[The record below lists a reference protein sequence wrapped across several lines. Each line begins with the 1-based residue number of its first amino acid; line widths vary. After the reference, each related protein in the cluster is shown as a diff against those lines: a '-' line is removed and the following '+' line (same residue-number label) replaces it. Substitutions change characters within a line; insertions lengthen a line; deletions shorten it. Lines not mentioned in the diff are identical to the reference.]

1 MIESAW
7 SWSEWQDY
15 DRWDE
20 WDWRHGGHQEWGDRR
35 GDRQGRDDYYDD
47 YHYGGSRG
55 DRQGWDDYYEDRH
68 QDYYEDRRWDYHQ
81 EDDRSGWRDWGDR
94 DDQDDEWYGRARWR
108 SRRRLPRQSALANP
122 VSSFEKKQL
131 SAGEELSALVP
142 VSDRSSVEFEGLVEE
157 CPTLV
162 RVVDGRGSTSRGFVW
177 GALCFAAAVLSSTRV
192 VVLRGLRCLWC
203 LSAAVRNR
211 LAHSL
216 NGNQEG
222 LYPWI
227 LCGIISLATYRVG
240 EEFADGA
247 TAVVRV
253 TTEMIEDVF
262 ETTSIEVQETIQW
275 VGMFARAALV
285 VVVWYVGRTCW
296 SKLMHVL
303 HGNTTTK
310 GPTDVEAWRFL
321 LNEPASTRPIGLCS
335 RVAVEGAER
344 IYQVEGSNGASYRS
358 VLHDTDKS
366 KIRCS
371 CKAYV
376 FSGKPCKHLVEVAR
390 RDSVHGT
397 EKDIPAPE
405 LPLAIARGRAASS
418 AQALASDAQANR
430 CLDGLSV

>member
-1 MIESAW
+1 MVLAVILSFRRITRSQNPMTESGLGMDGRTAIVGMNGTGAMETTE
-7 SWSEWQDY
+7 SGKIVVEIVKAGTTTTRITTMADRVKIAKAGTITTKTVTRTTTKIVVGTITKKMTVQDG
-15 DRWDE
+15 E
-20 WDWRHGGHQEWGDRR
+20 IGVIKTIKTT
-35 GDRQGRDDYYDD
+35 
-47 YHYGGSRG
+47 
-55 DRQGWDDYYEDRH
+55 
-68 QDYYEDRRWDYHQ
+68 
-81 EDDRSGWRDWGDR
+81 SGMV
-94 DDQDDEWYGRARWR
+94 GRAGVADVDC
-108 SRRRLPRQSALANP
+108 QSALANP
-122 VSSFEKKQL
+122 VSGFGKKQL

-142 VSDRSSVEFEGLVEE
+142 VSDRSSFEFEGLVEE

-162 RVVDGRGSTSRGFVW
+162 RVVDGQGSTSRGFVW

-321 LNEPASTRPIGLCS
+321 LNEPASTRPIGLCF

-344 IYQVEGSNGASYRS
+344 IYQVEGSSGASYRS

-366 KIRCS
+366 IR
-371 CKAYV
+371 
-376 FSGKPCKHLVEVAR
+376 SGAVAR
-390 RDSVHGT
+390 RMFSQ
-397 EKDIPAPE
+397 ESPASIW
-405 LPLAIARGRAASS
+405 LR
-418 AQALASDAQANR
+418 
-430 CLDGLSV
+430 